1 MKGYV
6 MNTSSVWTHSMKRSV
21 GPGAKIPL
29 DELYDQYGVKHD
41 LKEGQDFIEW
51 LRNVKLKDSK
61 KWRIVVEDENVV
73 VEGVTDAKEILDD
86 IQKTTKKVDNV
97 APMVESKI
105 TIADVVGLSVRQARE
120 VVPKINDLNL
130 LKYAFQEANQLSGK
144 DSLCKVIRKRIK
156 DIQIAR

>member
-29 DELYDQYGVKHD
+29 DELYAQYGVKHD